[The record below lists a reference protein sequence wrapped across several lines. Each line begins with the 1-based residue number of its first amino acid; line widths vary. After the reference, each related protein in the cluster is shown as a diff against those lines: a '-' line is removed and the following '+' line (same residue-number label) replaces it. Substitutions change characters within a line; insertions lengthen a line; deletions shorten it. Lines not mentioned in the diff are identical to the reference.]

1 MLDSPLPLYP
11 PPQSTVGVSEPRF
24 SASRLLTKISRGT
37 LSLLAFF
44 RQLTICKLL
53 FFVFSFNETKRT
65 MGSVMFDGGNKENIF
80 IFTKIMHIHFVFMS
94 PVAFKCNDCCL
105 NIFEI
110 SFASLP
116 LFISKF

>member
-1 MLDSPLPLYP
+1 MLDSPLTLYP

-37 LSLLAFF
+37 LSLLAFLGNLQF
-44 RQLTICKLL
+44 AN
-53 FFVFSFNETKRT
+53 FFFSFFLLTQTKRT

>member
-1 MLDSPLPLYP
+1 
-11 PPQSTVGVSEPRF
+11 
-24 SASRLLTKISRGT
+24 
-37 LSLLAFF
+37 
-44 RQLTICKLL
+44 
-53 FFVFSFNETKRT
+53 
-65 MGSVMFDGGNKENIF
+65 MFDGGNKENIF
-80 IFTKIMHIHFVFMS
+80 IFTKTMHIHFVFMS